1 MRNPTGLATLV
12 AGKVT
17 ETVRSIDVMRQAGLL
32 PIPRVDEGLRS
43 LVMVRKWGPFAGANM
58 IAARRDPTATGI
70 IDELGPLTF
79 KQLDTQSNALARA
92 WAERGLGPGS
102 VIAALCR
109 DHRGLVLT
117 MLASGK
123 LGAKL
128 LLMNTGF
135 AKPQLAD
142 VAKREGV
149 TALVYDQ
156 EFTDL
161 LDAIE
166 GDVDH
171 YLAWV
176 DPDTARR
183 EDLPVVTELVAGTD
197 DRPWPAPAK
206 PGGFILLTSGT
217 TGTPK
222 GAPRPHTSA
231 LASAQFLDRIPLRT
245 GEATYMGAPLF
256 HGTGLSQ
263 FILSFALGSKV
274 VMRRKFVPE
283 ETLRGVAESR
293 CTTLVLVPTMLQRIV
308 DLPEEIRAKYDTS
321 CLRIIFVAGS
331 ALSPDLGNRAT
342 AAFGD
347 VVHNLYGSTEV
358 AVATVATP
366 EDWRRAPGTVGRAP
380 VGCKVALYD
389 EKGGRITRPHVTGRV
404 FVGSGLS
411 FQGYTDGRNKEI
423 IDGLL
428 SSGDVGHFDE
438 DGLLFID
445 GRDDEM
451 IVSGGENV
459 FPIEVENLL
468 VEREDVLEAAVV
480 GVADPEFGQRLKAFV
495 VRAGKSEL
503 DVEGV
508 REYVKAN
515 LARYKV
521 PRDVEFLDELPRN
534 ATGKVLRNKLH

>member
-1 MRNPTGLATLV
+1 MRNPTGLATMV

-43 LVMVRKWGPFAGANM
+43 LVMVRKWGPFAGATM

-161 LDAIE
+161 LDAVE

-171 YLAWV
+171 FLAWV
-176 DPDTARR
+176 DPDTARSH
-183 EDLPVVTELVAGTD
+183 DIPIVTELVASTD

-283 ETLRGVAESR
+283 ETLRGVAENR

-321 CLRIIFVAGS
+321 CLRIIFLAGS

-366 EDWRRAPGTVGRAP
+366 EDWRKAPGTVGRAP

-389 EKGGRITRPHVTGRV
+389 EKGGRITEPHVTGRV

-468 VEREDVLEAAVV
+468 VEREDVIEAAVV
-480 GVADPEFGQRLKAFV
+480 GVDDPEFGQRLKAFV
-495 VRAGKSEL
+495 VRAEKSDL
-503 DVEGV
+503 DADGV

-521 PRDVEFLDELPRN
+521 PREVEFLDELPRN
-534 ATGKVLRNKLH
+534 ATGKVLRNKLR